1 MGNQGPSS
9 EAFLHVEVEDA
20 GAISDTGEKSR
31 EWGVLEDKK
40 CFKKKTVIR
49 VHTTLFKMDNQQG
62 PSV

>member
-31 EWGVLEDKK
+31 EWGVLEVNSYSA
-40 CFKKKTVIR
+40 FLLPVL
-49 VHTTLFKMDNQQG
+49 TLCSEATLPIPTPG
-62 PSV
+62 P